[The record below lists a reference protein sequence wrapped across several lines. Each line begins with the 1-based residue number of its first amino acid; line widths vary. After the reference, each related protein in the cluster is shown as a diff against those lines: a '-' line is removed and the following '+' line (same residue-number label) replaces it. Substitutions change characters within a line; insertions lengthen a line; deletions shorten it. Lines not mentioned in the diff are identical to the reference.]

1 MRDVTTAYHNA
12 NKADIRS
19 SDFLIVED
27 TSFSLNCLSSAKG
40 WSAKVL
46 SYDSSNG
53 KNISFYRCNV
63 QTDENNSTDTYGYIE
78 FSNFYNTIKDYS
90 PKPSICIRFEDC
102 FPTEIEYTV
111 YDSNGNLKKTAVLEN
126 DSNRLVLTY
135 ASLLRN
141 AGSSDNL
148 YRIRFR
154 FFSWSKQGVY
164 PVILY
169 ATYGEPTV
177 FAKDDLLSVNITLE
191 TDPTAQS
198 IPYNSYECTIIDETD
213 AYNPLLKDSRIY
225 NFTPGQKFK
234 FFNFEKGFNADDD
247 EIITDNISLFDHEIC
262 PVGTAYFRDAKQQ
275 GTAVTFEF
283 IDIVEK
289 YDKITLS
296 DEELMLSSHFEK
308 RNVKK
313 YLTKLFGNNLDTS
326 EIPSDLTA
334 ITPFHTES
342 KTQILLYM
350 AQLMQKYVYVT
361 TEGVFSFKEQSDFS
375 LNNPFCIELA
385 HSYQNPIIEKNYENN
400 GVEVNAYDYSVS
412 QNSEL
417 VLNRIEF
424 LFATKDSDEWAVGA
438 WSDGEL
444 IFDNESLPIVEI
456 PKSTFQL
463 FRLHYE
469 LNDFYDKDSL
479 FTMAF
484 GSAVPINKIE
494 ENMIKDFN
502 FIGSITLPNGTE
514 FTIFSLL
521 EYCGTHI
528 NYTFTLE
535 KEIATDYEYY
545 DQILSYC
552 LTPVIIM
559 NELQGCKITS
569 ATNSVKR
576 KKYTSDDSSPAVT
589 IDNPLITDFETA
601 KTVRDWM
608 YTQINNSA
616 FSIETDWRG
625 DCSIELGDD
634 ITAEVAITQNGIKD
648 YESRYIGTVVKN
660 VIEYNGALKMQT
672 TLFAPTQ
679 ERWS

>member
-19 SDFLIVED
+19 SDFLIVGD
-27 TSFSLNCLSSAKG
+27 TSFFLNCLSSAKG

-78 FSNFYNTIKDYS
+78 FSNFYNAIKDYS

-111 YDSNGNLKKTAVLEN
+111 YDSNGNLKKTAVFEN

-177 FAKDDLLSVNITLE
+177 FTKDDLLSVNITLE
-191 TDPTAQS
+191 TDPTVQS

-213 AYNPLLKDSRIY
+213 AYNPLLKDSKIY

-234 FFNFEKGFNADDD
+234 FFNFEKGFNADDN

-275 GTAVTFEF
+275 GTEVTFDF

-289 YDKITLS
+289 YDNITLS

-334 ITPFHTES
+334 ITPFYTES

-385 HSYQNPIIEKNYENN
+385 QSYQNPVVEKNYENN
-400 GVEVNAYDYSVS
+400 GIEVKSYCYSTS

-417 VLNRIEF
+417 AFNRIEF
-424 LFATKDSDEWAVGA
+424 LYDGEVKAY
-438 WSDGEL
+438 SDGKEVFDSETEEQIFEL
-444 IFDNESLPIVEI
+444 
-456 PKSTFQL
+456 PKYKFTFL
-463 FRLHYE
+463 DAYYR
-469 LNDFYDKDSL
+469 LNDIYDKNSL
-479 FTMAF
+479 FSIIV
-484 GSAVPINKIE
+484 GSSMKMEEIIAEINK
-494 ENMIKDFN
+494 KLFT
-502 FIGSITLPNGTE
+502 TLELSDGR
-514 FTIFSLL
+514 SLDIMFYF
-521 EYCGTHI
+521 EYCDTYVKYHSLFLDG
-528 NYTFTLE
+528 
-535 KEIATDYEYY
+535 EISADDKLY
-545 DQILSYC
+545 DEIMQSLF
-552 LTPVIIM
+552 LPVFLL
-559 NELQGCKITS
+559 NKLQGCKITTT
-569 ATNSVKR
+569 TNSAKR
-576 KKYTSDDSSPAVT
+576 KKYTSDDSGPAVT

-634 ITAEVAITQNGIKD
+634 VTAEVAITQNGVRD